1 LILKYLTS
9 KQVSPLEIA
18 FVENNDPLATSVSSD
33 TLEVKI
39 PSILVE
45 FENVPV
51 ERIDEVIPKMD
62 EVLKKIVDDGP
73 EKFDLERITNFIH
86 LEVINNLK
94 DIENSPHLFVPD
106 ASV

>member
-1 LILKYLTS
+1 MTHLTNT
-9 KQVSPLEIA
+9 PLSQLA
-18 FVENNDPLATSVSSD
+18 QPL
-33 TLEVKI
+33 LEVKI

-62 EVLKKIVDDGP
+62 EVLKNIVDDGP

-86 LEVINNLK
+86 LEV
-94 DIENSPHLFVPD
+94 
-106 ASV
+106 